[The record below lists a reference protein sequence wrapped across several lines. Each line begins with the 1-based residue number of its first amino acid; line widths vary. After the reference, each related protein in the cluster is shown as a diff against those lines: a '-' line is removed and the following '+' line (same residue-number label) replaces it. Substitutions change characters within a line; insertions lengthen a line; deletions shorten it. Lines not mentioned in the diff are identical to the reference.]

1 MNNFIKYYFNEI
13 IDFKVYIKIIVR
25 IILFKKNI
33 FYNLLC
39 YYIY

>member
-1 MNNFIKYYFNEI
+1 MNKFIKYCFNEI

-33 FYNLLC
+33 FYNLLY